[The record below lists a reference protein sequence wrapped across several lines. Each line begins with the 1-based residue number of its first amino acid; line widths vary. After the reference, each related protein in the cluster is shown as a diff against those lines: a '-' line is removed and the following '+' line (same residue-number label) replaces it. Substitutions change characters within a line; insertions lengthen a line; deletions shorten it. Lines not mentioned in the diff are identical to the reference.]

1 MKDSNSSKKYSSSY
15 SNREHLPDGEVPA
28 DERGGRGAVG
38 DGAEHEASPRL
49 AVTRGGGEVLGVGP
63 RLPLQLGEHVVGA
76 AGVLLALH
84 DGVGGPGKTNDDC
97 QTLDKIVGEKDSR
110 FRHLGDP
117 LLHLL
122 LDLVLEVELQQRS
135 GVSQLRRAERRRS
148 SHVGGGGRRRLVVR
162 GREELL
168 LGGCEV

>member
-1 MKDSNSSKKYSSSY
+1 M
-15 SNREHLPDGEVPA
+15 
-28 DERGGRGAVG
+28 
-38 DGAEHEASPRL
+38 
-49 AVTRGGGEVLGVGP
+49 LGVGP

-84 DGVGGPGKTNDDC
+84 DGVGGPGKINDDC
-97 QTLDKIVGEKDSR
+97 HILDKFVSEEDLR

-122 LDLVLEVELQQRS
+122 LDLVLEVELQER
-135 GVSQLRRAERRRS
+135 GWVGQLRRAERGRS
-148 SHVGGGGRRRLVVR
+148 PHVGGGGRGRLVVR